1 MQIGAEKIL
10 DKALK
15 RADDAEIYFEES
27 ERTPVRFKTDELHS
41 IDVKHTRGIGL
52 RVIKDG
58 KIGFSSTS
66 DLSRVEGLI
75 DAAVESARFGQEARF
90 QFPGTSEFPEVDIY
104 DKEVVDLSTET
115 SVKEGKKLISMIKE
129 KEPEVKV
136 DVRIGKAVSRI
147 HIINSR
153 GLNFSFDKTYFTYF
167 VEGFLLANGSF
178 VWIFEGKSKCSL
190 SMETERFAKE
200 ILWKT
205 SLAKKDV
212 DIPNKAMSVL
222 FMPDALTSLLR
233 AFVLGVNG
241 KNVQKG
247 SSPLVGRV
255 GEKVLSKEVTMW
267 DDGLLECGIGSSPMD
282 AEGMPS
288 TRTPLIEEGV
298 LKGYI
303 FDLQTAGI
311 MGLETTG
318 NAARSYNS
326 MPIPGVSNFC
336 ISPGTSSVEEMIRN
350 MNEGV
355 VVYDV
360 LGGGQS
366 NLFAGDFSVNVSLGF
381 RVENGEMVGRVKDVM
396 VAGNVYEVFN
406 RIVDVGKEVEEVWG
420 FCSPA
425 FCFGDMNVA
434 SKTK

>member
-1 MQIGAEKIL
+1 MQAVVEKIL
-10 DKALK
+10 DEALK
-15 RADDAEIYFEES
+15 RTDDAEIYFEES
-27 ERTPVRFKTDELHS
+27 EQTPVKFKSDALHS
-41 IDVKHTRGIGL
+41 IDVKHSRGIGL

-66 DLSRVEGLI
+66 DPSRVDELV

-90 QFPGTSEFPEVDIY
+90 QFPNTSEFPEVGIY
-104 DKEVVDLSTET
+104 DKEVVNLSTET
-115 SVKEGKKLISMIKE
+115 SVKEGKKLIYMIKE

-136 DVRIGKAVSRI
+136 DARIAKGISRI
-147 HIINSR
+147 HIVNSR
-153 GLNFSFDKTYFTYF
+153 GLDFSFDKTYFTYF
-167 VEGFLLANGSF
+167 AEGFLLANGSF
-178 VWIFEGKSKCSL
+178 VWIFEGKSKSSL
-190 SMETERFAKE
+190 SMETEKFAKE
-200 ILWKT
+200 ILWKAA
-205 SLAKKDV
+205 LAKKDV
-212 DIPNKAMSVL
+212 DIPNKAMPVL

-241 KNVQKG
+241 KNIQKG

-255 GEKVLSKEVTMW
+255 GEKVVGKEVTML

-288 TRTPLIEEGV
+288 TKTLLIEQGV
-298 LKGYI
+298 LRGYI
-303 FDLQTAGI
+303 FDLQTAGL

-326 MPIPGVSNFC
+326 MPIPGVTNFC
-336 ISPGTSSVEEMIRN
+336 VSPGTSSVKEIIKGMK
-350 MNEGV
+350 EGV

-381 RVENGEMVGRVKDVM
+381 KVENGEMVGRVKDVM
-396 VAGNVYEVFN
+396 VAGNVYDVFK
-406 RIVDVGKEVEEVWG
+406 RIIDVGKEVEEVWG

-425 FCFGDMNVA
+425 FCFGDMRVA